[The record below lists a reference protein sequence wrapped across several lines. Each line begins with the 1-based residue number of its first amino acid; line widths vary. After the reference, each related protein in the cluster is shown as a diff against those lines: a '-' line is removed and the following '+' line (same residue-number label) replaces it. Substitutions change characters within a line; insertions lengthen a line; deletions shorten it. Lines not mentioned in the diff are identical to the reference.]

1 MSDLFGAFD
10 DDDDY
15 NEQEVRNNKDMSEK
29 ITGKKR
35 KRGKNM
41 GNETKSKRNIM

>member
-10 DDDDY
+10 DDDDN
-15 NEQEVRNNKDMSEK
+15 NEQEFKQQKSITEK
-29 ITGKKR
+29 AIGKKR